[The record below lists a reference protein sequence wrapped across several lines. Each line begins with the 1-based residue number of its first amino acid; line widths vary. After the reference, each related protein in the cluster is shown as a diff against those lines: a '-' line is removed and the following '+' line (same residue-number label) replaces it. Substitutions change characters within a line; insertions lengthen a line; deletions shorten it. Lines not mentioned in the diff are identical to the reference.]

1 MSGKSS
7 ATFLEAI
14 DWPSLDIEVSR
25 QQRNREVHSPAI
37 SLFRW
42 WARRPHALIGKILD
56 AAPSDYRISD
66 PFSGGGTV
74 ALEAARRGLAIYAQ
88 DLHPWATTGLAT
100 ALDRVDPDQL
110 QAGGAAWLTSLEE
123 ERRLLYGTRCPKHD
137 TDGEI
142 ITTFWVRTTSC
153 PECRS
158 KAFLYPYSMISLA
171 SRRKDETHAFFGC
184 NACGTVTRSARETV
198 DRRCSGCRRRLAD
211 EGVSQLA
218 GGLITCRATG
228 CGREFP
234 AFGAEYRWQPALVQR
249 LCGGKAHIDVP
260 SDAERDAAVLD
271 MPDLPV
277 PLRAEIPHGLETK
290 RLRRAGI
297 SHWSDLYP
305 ARQMR
310 SMLTA
315 SAALDRLSLEPA
327 VRARLQLVLC
337 GAAEMAGY
345 SSRWDRFYPKAFEAT
360 ANHRFSLTGF
370 AAEVNLLAS
379 RGRGTLAR
387 RLIHSVRAARWGE
400 ELHSVRPR
408 ALGSQ
413 TRKLLDPTDLDRP
426 TVVRGSSTR
435 QLLPDHSIDLVLT
448 DPPYYDDV
456 QYAELGALFLTWAQ
470 SIDLIGDSVHVD
482 FRAEVVPN
490 ASRGTGTTHY
500 FELLSAVLTETR
512 RTLKPTGRAVL
523 TFHNTEGKAWWA
535 LARALGDAGFYV
547 TALAVAHAEN
557 ETDHAK
563 RGRRSFSRDLV
574 IECRSAR
581 SPAVE
586 VVATTEA
593 GDDQSRQLLAAGR
606 AVAELSAELA
616 DGAISETRPY
626 EHFGH
631 RYRHHLGDDPSTYIR
646 LGKAP

>member
-1 MSGKSS
+1 
-7 ATFLEAI
+7 
-14 DWPSLDIEVSR
+14 
-25 QQRNREVHSPAI
+25 
-37 SLFRW
+37 
-42 WARRPHALIGKILD
+42 
-56 AAPSDYRISD
+56 
-66 PFSGGGTV
+66 
-74 ALEAARRGLAIYAQ
+74 
-88 DLHPWATTGLAT
+88 
-100 ALDRVDPDQL
+100 
-110 QAGGAAWLTSLEE
+110 
-123 ERRLLYGTRCPKHD
+123 
-137 TDGEI
+137 
-142 ITTFWVRTTSC
+142 
-153 PECRS
+153 
-158 KAFLYPYSMISLA
+158 
-171 SRRKDETHAFFGC
+171 
-184 NACGTVTRSARETV
+184 
-198 DRRCSGCRRRLAD
+198 
-211 EGVSQLA
+211 
-218 GGLITCRATG
+218 
-228 CGREFP
+228 
-234 AFGAEYRWQPALVQR
+234 
-249 LCGGKAHIDVP
+249 
-260 SDAERDAAVLD
+260 
-271 MPDLPV
+271 
-277 PLRAEIPHGLETK
+277 
-290 RLRRAGI
+290 
-297 SHWSDLYP
+297 
-305 ARQMR
+305 MR
-310 SMLTA
+310 SMLAA
-315 SAALDRLSLEPA
+315 SAALDRLNLEPA
-327 VRARLQLVLC
+327 VRARLQLILC

-370 AAEVNLLAS
+370 AAEVNLLAP

-574 IECRSAR
+574 IECLSAR
-581 SPAVE
+581 LPAAE

-593 GDDQSRQLLAAGR
+593 GDDQSRQLVAAGR

-616 DGAISETRPY
+616 SGVISETRSY
-626 EHFGH
+626 KHFGH
-631 RYRHHLGDDPSTYIR
+631 RYRHHLGDGPSTYIR